1 MDIEIN
7 LDQLPYIMIG
17 SVSLSFKIIDFSGT
31 MDFEEYIM
39 AINCTNFTEP
49 KDKLTWMFNC
59 FDEVSIIYY
68 LLNYSSSHTPHSTF
82 ITWGD
87 ITTSA

>member
-1 MDIEIN
+1 
-7 LDQLPYIMIG
+7 MIG

-68 LLNYSSSHTPHSTF
+68 DATSEYHLTCLIRPLGPLSGTLSYADVSSQ
-82 ITWGD
+82 
-87 ITTSA
+87 